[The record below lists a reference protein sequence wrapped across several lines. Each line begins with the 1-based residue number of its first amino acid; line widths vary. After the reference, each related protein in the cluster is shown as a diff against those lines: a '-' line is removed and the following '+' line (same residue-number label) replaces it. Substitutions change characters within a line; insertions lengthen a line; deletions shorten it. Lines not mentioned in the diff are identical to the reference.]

1 MKSDRELPP
10 LTHRQPPRDYV
21 PTARPARTPLSREQK
36 LVFGLL
42 VCIALTGCAL
52 IWIGVR

>member
-1 MKSDRELPP
+1 MTSDRELPP

-21 PTARPARTPLSREQK
+21 PTARPPRTPLSREQK
-36 LVFGLL
+36 LVLGLL

>member
-1 MKSDRELPP
+1 MRHDRELPP

-21 PTARPARTPLSREQK
+21 PTARSARSPLSPQQK

-42 VCIALTGCAL
+42 ICIALMGCAL

>member
-1 MKSDRELPP
+1 MRHDRELPP

-21 PTARPARTPLSREQK
+21 PTARPARAPLTGEQK
-36 LVFGLL
+36 LVLGLL
-42 VCIALTGCAL
+42 ICITVAGCAL